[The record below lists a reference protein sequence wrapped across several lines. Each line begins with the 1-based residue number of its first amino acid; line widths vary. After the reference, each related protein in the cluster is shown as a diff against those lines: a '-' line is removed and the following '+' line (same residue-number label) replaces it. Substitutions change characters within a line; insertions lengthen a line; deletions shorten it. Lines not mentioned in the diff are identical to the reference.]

1 MLENDDA
8 EIGVALCGFG
18 ALFTLFGVV
27 MFFNNGL
34 MAIGNVGLF
43 FRRPACAVVA
53 SFGPLCKRA
62 ATLPRWHS
70 LDRRVGPS

>member
-1 MLENDDA
+1 VIENDDA

-34 MAIGNVGLF
+34 MAIGNVGPLF
-43 FRRPACAVVA
+43 SPPGMCCCCLIRSIVSACSYSSSSA
-53 SFGPLCKRA
+53 
-62 ATLPRWHS
+62 
-70 LDRRVGPS
+70 